1 MTKQEFLTQLRNGLS
16 GLPQN
21 DIEERVGFFDEMI
34 EDRIEEGLSEEEAVA
49 QAGSVEEIVSQT
61 VAETPLAK
69 IAKERI
75 TPKRKLKTWEIV
87 LLIAGSPIWFAL
99 AIALASIVF
108 SVYVS
113 LWAVIIALWAVV
125 TSMIFSTL
133 ACIVAGVIIACMG
146 KIIPALAMISAGLVL
161 AGLSI
166 FMFVGCIMITKC
178 IIKLTKKFAL
188 WVKSCFIKKEE
199 V

>member
-1 MTKQEFLTQLRNGLS
+1 MTKQEFLAQLCNGLS
-16 GLPQN
+16 GLPHN
-21 DIEERVGFFDEMI
+21 DIEERLSFFDEMI
-34 EDRIEEGLSEEEAVA
+34 EDRMEEGLSEEEAVA
-49 QAGSVEEIVSQT
+49 AAGSVEEIISQA

-113 LWAVIIALWAVV
+113 LWAVIIALWAAFA
-125 TSMIFSTL
+125 SMVFSTL
-133 ACIVAGVIIACMG
+133 VCFAAGVIIACIG

-166 FMFVGCIMITKC
+166 FMCIGCIAITKC
-178 IIKLTKKFAL
+178 IVKLTEKFAL
-188 WVKSCFIKKEE
+188 WIKGCFIKKEE
-199 V
+199 L